1 MANLVEMDEKVTL
14 KDQME
19 DEVSGPVILISKFN
33 VEHKG
38 RRSFLKIWE
47 ENATNFKRE
56 PGFISTQLH
65 KGTGN
70 SSVFISYAVWE
81 SPKHV
86 KNAADKVL
94 GPDLQLVISKFPD
107 SLVHSSH
114 LFKKIAVPG
123 ICGD

>member
-33 VEHKG
+33 VEPKDLDH
-38 RRSFLKIWE
+38 FLKIWE
-47 ENATNFKRE
+47 ENATNFKRQ
-56 PGFISTQLH
+56 PGFISAQLH
-65 KGTGN
+65 KGIAK

-94 GPDLQLVISKFPD
+94 GPDLQLVISKFPV

-114 LFKKIAVPG
+114 LFKKIAVSG